1 MTGPQINLE
10 TLAQQGVDALNR
22 GDGHAAKSAF
32 QTIISAGRATPQLW
46 AFMAHAC
53 EMAGD
58 DASLTSALDQI
69 LATDPRDIL
78 ALVMR
83 GDQFLRA
90 GDDRAAS
97 GWYSAA
103 LRTASVAGPLPP
115 QIARRLHMAEKALQ
129 QANGRFELH
138 LQNTVHATGQD
149 LDRLNPR
156 FAESL
161 GILAGRQ
168 EVQLQQPSSFYY
180 PGLPQIAFYDT
191 AEFDWVATLE
201 AAVPTIRNEA
211 AAALAGQAGIAP
223 YVQADPTRPN
233 RGHALLGDSRW
244 SAFHFFEDG
253 QPVEPN
259 TERCPATSAA
269 LAKTPL
275 PRIRGRSP
283 MAIFSILEPHT
294 HIPPHNGMLNTRL
307 ICHLPLIVP
316 DNCRLRVGNHTRAVE
331 EGKVLIFDDSIEH
344 EAWNDSEEVRVI
356 LLFEIWRPELS
367 ADEVKA
373 LTALYEAV
381 NLYPQSGAA

>member
-1 MTGPQINLE
+1 MTGSQINLE
-10 TLAQQGVDALNR
+10 TLAQQGIDALNR
-22 GDGHAAKSAF
+22 GDGPEAKSAF
-32 QTIISAGRATPQLW
+32 QTIISAGRATPKLW

-69 LATDPRDIL
+69 LATDPRDVL

-83 GDQFLRA
+83 GDQFIRA

-103 LRTASVAGPLPP
+103 LRAASVAGSLPP
-115 QIARRLHMAEKALQ
+115 QIAKRLQMAGQTLQ
-129 QANGRFELH
+129 QANDRFELH
-138 LQNTVHATGQD
+138 LQNTVHATGLD

-156 FAESL
+156 FTESL

-168 EVQLQQPSSFYY
+168 QVQLQQPSSFYY
-180 PGLPQIAFYDT
+180 PGLPQVAFYDT
-191 AEFDWVATLE
+191 SEFDWVPALE
-201 AAVPTIRNEA
+201 AAFPTIRNEA

-253 QPVEPN
+253 KPVEPN
-259 TERCPATSAA
+259 TERCPATFAA
-269 LAKTPL
+269 LVKAPL
-275 PRIRGRSP
+275 PVIPGRSP

-316 DNCRLRVGNHTRAVE
+316 ENCRLRVGNHMRTVE
-331 EGKVLIFDDSIEH
+331 EGKMLIFDDSIEH
-344 EAWNDSEEVRVI
+344 EAWNDSDDVRVI

-381 NLYPQSGAA
+381 NLYPQSGSA

>member
-1 MTGPQINLE
+1 
-10 TLAQQGVDALNR
+10 
-22 GDGHAAKSAF
+22 
-32 QTIISAGRATPQLW
+32 
-46 AFMAHAC
+46 
-53 EMAGD
+53 
-58 DASLTSALDQI
+58 
-69 LATDPRDIL
+69 
-78 ALVMR
+78 
-83 GDQFLRA
+83 
-90 GDDRAAS
+90 
-97 GWYSAA
+97 
-103 LRTASVAGPLPP
+103 
-115 QIARRLHMAEKALQ
+115 MAEKALQ

-283 MAIFSILEPHT
+283 MALYSILEPHT

-344 EAWNDSEEVRVI
+344 EAWNDSDAVRVI

-381 NLYPQSGAA
+381 NLYPQSGSA